1 MDHFFPASEE
11 EVIGVEHLLA
21 EPKCNNLGD
30 DVLGFNTLSQHTGF
44 NFEDFSTVGS
54 GSIKTDND
62 ALDSS
67 LNRSKKVK
75 EVSITRTNVASA
87 FPNGMVGGVEAMVL
101 DRKSN
106 LSDTCEDYL
115 LDTEFVDEASDF
127 NLIKGSYTRKLGPE
141 SESTGSVG
149 RECGDERS
157 ESDTVRFPV
166 LQASFQDSS
175 LLDKMTIDEL
185 HEAFRNM
192 FGCETAV
199 TDQQWLKSHLSFG
212 LQNLLVPSD
221 ENEGKMISPVSDQC
235 SRRVFSPST
244 GVFNFKKKPRRVQH
258 VRRERHENHA
268 SLKALSS
275 DDRRALFGFSELI
288 EQENALITSKRSRKP
303 PRRYIEE
310 SLEQNSRHR
319 KRRHGISNTC
329 SRDKILHNGS
339 YKQHN
344 SKGREAKTFVCQK
357 VPFKGACIQVPFG
370 QPVCRKQLTR
380 KVHESDNCKASRLLG
395 SNVDSDME
403 SFSTKS
409 QDDAF
414 EDDYS
419 TGTRKGKS
427 RRKNHMYWSVSEVL
441 KLVEGVSNVWS
452 WKMDRDKKAIVPF
465 ISYPHIRQME
475 KSSAGQLP
483 TVAEQ
488 QRGGYSLVE
497 SRKKHGSQSIP
508 LSILHRVRELAVIYP
523 YPRERKTQVS
533 QTTSVA
539 SPIPGTSTSCD
550 NLLPL
555 STAVR
560 V

>member
-62 ALDSS
+62 PLDSS

-75 EVSITRTNVASA
+75 E

-115 LDTEFVDEASDF
+115 LDTEFVDEALDF
-127 NLIKGSYTRKLGPE
+127 NLIKGSYTGKLGPE

-157 ESDTVRFPV
+157 ESATVRFPV

-235 SRRVFSPST
+235 SRRVFSPSMC
-244 GVFNFKKKPRRVQH
+244 VFNFKKKPRVQH
-258 VRRERHENHA
+258 VRRERHDNHA

-275 DDRRALFGFSELI
+275 DDRKALFGFSELI

-319 KRRHGISNTC
+319 KKRHGISNTC

-344 SKGREAKTFVCQK
+344 SKGREAKTKTFVCQK

-380 KVHESDNCKASRLLG
+380 KVHESDNCKASRPLG

-409 QDDAF
+409 QDDTF

-441 KLVEGVSNVWS
+441 KLVEGVSMYGVGRWTEIKRLLFHSSPIRTSVDLKDKWRNLLRAS
-452 WKMDRDKKAIVPF
+452 WLRLQ
-465 ISYPHIRQME
+465 SNRE
-475 KSSAGQLP
+475 
-483 TVAEQ
+483 
-488 QRGGYSLVE
+488 VE

-533 QTTSVA
+533 QTASVA